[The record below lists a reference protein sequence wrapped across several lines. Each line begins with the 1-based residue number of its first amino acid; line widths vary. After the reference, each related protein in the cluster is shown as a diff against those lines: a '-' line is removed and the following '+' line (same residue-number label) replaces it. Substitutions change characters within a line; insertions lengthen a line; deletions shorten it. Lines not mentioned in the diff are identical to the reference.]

1 MKDGN
6 IYMYIVQHTKR
17 EGKKPETISDSH
29 NYIYIKD
36 WLIHIIGMDNIQIR
50 LTPVQ
55 VKINNDD
62 TLLHNWLWSI

>member
-36 WLIHIIGMDNIQIR
+36 
-50 LTPVQ
+50 
-55 VKINNDD
+55 
-62 TLLHNWLWSI
+62 